1 MILSLTQSSK
11 LCSYFLILKCIYSNT
26 FWFFNAYIPMI
37 CRGEKKKGRKKKGPF
52 FYKVWVYA
60 CSVASICDPLDC
72 SMPGSSVHRILQ
84 ARILEG
90 VAISSF
96 RGYSQPRDRTQVSCI
111 AGRFFTTEPP
121 GKPSIRCGSH
131 KSNRPE
137 SRERERDAV
146 VESRDDGKLVGG
158 VTSVICALELFRKL
172 YPISTLGNEVGND
185 GP

>member
-1 MILSLTQSSK
+1 MS
-11 LCSYFLILKCIYSNT
+11 
-26 FWFFNAYIPMI
+26 
-37 CRGEKKKGRKKKGPF
+37 
-52 FYKVWVYA
+52 
-60 CSVASICDPLDC
+60 
-72 SMPGSSVHRILQ
+72 GSSVHQILQ

-131 KSNRPE
+131 KNNRPE
-137 SRERERDAV
+137 SRERERERERERDAV

-158 VTSVICALELFRKL
+158 VTLVICALELFRKL